1 MATLHGYILRELL
14 KTFALTLAA
23 LTILFTMGGGVY
35 NLIKYEGVS
44 AGDVFGFV
52 PYLIPMAMTI
62 TMPIAAVF
70 AAAMVYGRLA
80 ADNELLACRAAGIN
94 VHFLLLSAVLLS
106 IFVALFTFAFAN
118 FVIPTLA
125 LRIENFVRNNLRD
138 LVADQLER
146 KGFVQYREG
155 DARHTLTAEQVQ
167 SVTETALLE
176 KGFEVADGLHYLL
189 VTNPSYTHID
199 SNRDLV
205 RFAVATFGL
214 IVFDTR
220 TEPVKVRLLV
230 RDARDFELTQRRA
243 VVVGEQEIRAEVPP
257 RPVTSRLAIAPL
269 TDLLYWRLAPWEIPD
284 LKVALLGFLDEI
296 TVQRFL
302 AFARQQLDAGGEL
315 VLSGDYGRE
324 YRVRGTAREGGK
336 GLVLAQVRV
345 AVSDGRGGPPI
356 VYAAERAE
364 LGAAVLPTGVAPV
377 EIELQQTAS
386 QPVLEYNPQANN
398 PAEPL
403 RKPTLS
409 LDGAFIPEQILAE
422 QRPVGPRDVLG
433 SGPLPLPER
442 FDDRRAQHQK
452 TARAWERKLA
462 ATLHTRLGFISSSL
476 VTVLMAAALGVI
488 FREARVLAGVALSLI
503 PFFTVGI
510 LMVLGSNLTKD
521 AGTEQIGPLV
531 TWGGLLLVAGADA
544 VIIGLGVRR

>member
-14 KTFALTLAA
+14 KTFGLTLAA
-23 LTILFTMGGGVY
+23 LTVLFTMGGGVY

-44 AGDVFGFV
+44 AADVFGFI

-94 VHFLLLSAVLLS
+94 VHRLLLSAVLLS
-106 IFVALFTFAFAN
+106 VFVALFTFVFAN
-118 FVIPTLA
+118 FIIPTLA
-125 LRIENFVRNNLRD
+125 VRIENFVRNNLRD

-155 DARHTLTAEQVQ
+155 DARHTLTAEKVQ
-167 SVTETALLE
+167 TVTESALLE
-176 KGFEVADGLHYLL
+176 KGFEVANGLHYLL
-189 VTNPSYTHID
+189 VTNPSYTHLD

-220 TEPVKVRLLV
+220 AEPVKVRLLV

-269 TDLLYWRLAPWEIPD
+269 TDLLYWRQAPWEIPD
-284 LKVALLGFLDEI
+284 VKAALLAFLDEI

-302 AFARQQLDAGGEL
+302 GFARAQLEAGAEL
-315 VLSGDYGRE
+315 VLPGEYGRE
-324 YRVRGTAREGGK
+324 YRVQGTPRTGGK
-336 GLVLAQVRV
+336 GLILTQASVRV
-345 AVSDGRGGPPI
+345 TDAQRGAPT
-356 VYAAERAE
+356 VYEAERAE

-377 EIELQQTAS
+377 DLELQQTAN
-386 QPVLEYNPQANN
+386 QPVLQYDPQA
-398 PAEPL
+398 PDPSAPL

-409 LDGAFIPEQILAE
+409 LDGAFIPESILAE
-422 QRPVGPRDVLG
+422 QRPVGPREVLG

-462 ATLHTRLGFISSSL
+462 ATLNTRLGFISSAL

-521 AGTEQIGPLV
+521 AGTHLIGPFV
-531 TWGGLLLVAGADA
+531 TWGGLGLVAVADV
-544 VIIGLGVRR
+544 VIVALGVRR